1 MMQDTMVLKFPMD
14 THMTAAREKTG
25 KKGAVSTGT
34 APDTTMAL
42 EQSIKGRSVGRT
54 VLNHKRRPFF
64 APSRDREGFRSRR
77 NRVLTAKSRRMD
89 FFMADRI

>member
-1 MMQDTMVLKFPMD
+1 M
-14 THMTAAREKTG
+14 
-25 KKGAVSTGT
+25 
-34 APDTTMAL
+34 
-42 EQSIKGRSVGRT
+42 KGRSVGRT

-64 APSRDREGFRSRR
+64 APSRDREEFRSRR